1 MTPVQIR
8 EKLVDL
14 ALPIVGKEKKGELL
28 DLLTYKTTPNGGVAV
43 TDDLKY
49 NGETRSAQYKH
60 FLDFVTKLSSR
71 GKMVFTCLRRFYGM
85 DWL

>member
-49 NGETRSAQYKH
+49 NGETQLTQCVHLFDS
-60 FLDFVTKLSSR
+60 VPKLNFR
-71 GKMVFTCLRRFYGM
+71 DKMVFTSPRRFYGM
-85 DWL
+85 D